1 MLTPAQTAERIGTY
15 VRRCPLSF
23 AERVMSSQAVLMRIN
38 AQDGFTLLLAVLFC
52 FFQTNAAIAQQTGS
66 SKKNPNT
73 QGLVAR
79 PADLSSSSSRARRT
93 RAEVWFP
100 PDIDRVV
107 PEVTPGAT
115 CPLSDVLSEAGKQNC
130 EAIYNRLKFTATRV
144 GEHQHSGRS
153 GRQSIPGNRKSK
165 SL

>member
-23 AERVMSSQAVLMRIN
+23 GERVMSSKAVLMRIN

-79 PADLSSSSSRARRT
+79 PADRTSSSSRARRT
-93 RAEVWFP
+93 RAEVWF
-100 PDIDRVV
+100 RTKVRHHQLLQ
-107 PEVTPGAT
+107 
-115 CPLSDVLSEAGKQNC
+115 CR
-130 EAIYNRLKFTATRV
+130 RLC
-144 GEHQHSGRS
+144 
-153 GRQSIPGNRKSK
+153 
-165 SL
+165 

>member
-1 MLTPAQTAERIGTY
+1 
-15 VRRCPLSF
+15 
-23 AERVMSSQAVLMRIN
+23 MSSQAVLMRIN

-79 PADLSSSSSRARRT
+79 PADRTSSSSRARRT

-115 CPLSDVLSEAGKQNC
+115 CPLSDVLSEAGKRIDELIHNV
-130 EAIYNRLKFTATRV
+130 EKFTATKV
-144 GEHQHSGRS
+144 VEHQHVDPSGRL
-153 GRQSIPGNRKSK
+153 GGPQIHQVN
-165 SL
+165 

>member
-1 MLTPAQTAERIGTY
+1 
-15 VRRCPLSF
+15 
-23 AERVMSSQAVLMRIN
+23 MSSQAVLMRIN

-79 PADLSSSSSRARRT
+79 PADRTSSSSRARRT

-107 PEVTPGAT
+107 PEVTPRAT
-115 CPLSDVLSEAGKQNC
+115 CPLSAVLSEAGKSINGP
-130 EAIYNRLKFTATRV
+130 IHNLDNVTATE
-144 GEHQHSGRS
+144 GFLQQHVDPSRARG
-153 GRQSIPGNRKSK
+153 
-165 SL
+165 